1 MDENSTMPFGKYW
14 GRKMKD
20 VPKQYLIYLYEKG
33 IVSVKNWNRVY
44 WYIKENLLKDE
55 KNDK

>member
-20 VPKQYLIYLYEKG
+20 VPKHYLVYLYEKG

-44 WYIKENLLKDE
+44 WYIKKNILKDE
-55 KNDK
+55 KNCK